1 MIELY
6 YDAATIAHYIIDREM
21 SEQQKQKF
29 LTWVQSQEFE
39 YLAPKYRE
47 KESPIDN
54 KRVFMLDV
62 HRSWDAAVYGLDGF
76 EFSIKTYFAYM
87 RLDIMYGETR
97 DFIRIKRGKL
107 LEKFNKER
115 LRSEMRAEIHDC
127 MMFYH
132 IQAYLK
138 GGEEIDIADANN
150 DDMITF
156 RVV

>member
-6 YDAATIAHYIIDREM
+6 YDAMTIAHYIIDKGM

-39 YLAPKYRE
+39 YLHPKYRE
-47 KESPIDN
+47 RESPIDN

-62 HRSWDAAVYGLDGF
+62 SRALAAADDGRDEY
-76 EFSIKTYFAYM
+76 EFSVKAFFAHM
-87 RLDIMYGETR
+87 RLDIMYGESR
-97 DFIRIKRGKL
+97 DYIRIKRGRL
-107 LEKFNKER
+107 LEKFHHER

-138 GGEEIDIADANN
+138 GGEAIDIADAYN
-150 DDMITF
+150 DDMLTF